1 MVLKFVEAKVL
12 VSGDEAEAI
21 ATLNDFFS
29 RYSYNTILTTG
40 NVLHWQFTCTST
52 STRHCYVR
60 PKLIII
66 LMFLFVVLA
75 KSLFKRTKYLM
86 TNMLK

>member
-29 RYSYNTILTTG
+29 RYSYNTILTAG
-40 NVLHWQFTCTST
+40 N
-52 STRHCYVR
+52 
-60 PKLIII
+60 I
-66 LMFLFVVLA
+66 L
-75 KSLFKRTKYLM
+75 YW
-86 TNMLK
+86 